1 MTISSFAFVS
11 RRIFGFLGTAF
22 VAAILAGGAIAQ
34 EAADAFIRKA
44 VDEVVNIVKSDKAI
58 QAGDRQKVADLVET
72 KIVPV
77 LDFERMTRDALAQN
91 WSKASDAQK
100 KQLVEEFRT
109 LLIRTYSG
117 ALSGYKE
124 GTVIKYKPMRDLG
137 DGEKLVRSDVIQPGA
152 EPIGLDYYMAQSGG
166 KWKVYDITVFGAR
179 LVENYRSTFRTEV
192 NNAGIDGLLKSLSAM
207 NKTNAAR
214 KS

>member
-1 MTISSFAFVS
+1 MTTHSLVKASHRLVGLLLAGMVAVGFASS
-11 RRIFGFLGTAF
+11 
-22 VAAILAGGAIAQ
+22 VAAQ
-34 EAADAFIRKA
+34 DTADTFIRKA
-44 VDEVVNIVKSDKAI
+44 VDDVVNTVKSDKAI
-58 QAGDRQKVADLVET
+58 QAGDRQKVADLVEA

-77 LDFERMTRDALAQN
+77 LDFERMTKDALAQH
-91 WSKASDAQK
+91 WGKASEAQK
-100 KQLVEEFRT
+100 AQLVAEFRT

-117 ALSGYKE
+117 ALSTYRE

-137 DGEKLVRSDVIQPGA
+137 DGEKLVRSEVIQPGA

-192 NNAGIDGLLKSLSAM
+192 NNAGIDGLLKSLATM
-207 NKTNAAR
+207 NKSNAAR